1 MERDFREVKISIFGP
16 PGASFWK
23 AVIFND
29 VEPDGGELLK
39 RERGGK
45 RISFLIRKEAACED
59 GTVVLFR
66 EGGAAGRDK
75 GVRIESMPKSGILL
89 VVSYPGLNNGSITSL
104 SESCVILTVGCRE
117 K

>member
-1 MERDFREVKISIFGP
+1 MERDFREVEISIFGP

-66 EGGAAGRDK
+66 
-75 GVRIESMPKSGILL
+75 
-89 VVSYPGLNNGSITSL
+89 
-104 SESCVILTVGCRE
+104 
-117 K
+117 